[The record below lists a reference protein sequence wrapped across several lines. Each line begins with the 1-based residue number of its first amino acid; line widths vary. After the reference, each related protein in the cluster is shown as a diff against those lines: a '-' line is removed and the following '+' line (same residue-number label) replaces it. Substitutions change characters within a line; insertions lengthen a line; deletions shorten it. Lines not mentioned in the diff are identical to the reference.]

1 VSVQDLLGRLRQLD
15 VRLWLDGERL
25 RFSAPDSVMTD
36 ALKAEV
42 SARRD
47 EIRAW
52 LERAASQAGSVMA
65 IPKAPT
71 DAPPVLSF
79 SQERL
84 WFVDLLESGGAAY
97 NIPMT
102 LTLRGALH
110 VEALARSFAS
120 VIERHEVLRSRIVI
134 QQHRPALQCH
144 AWDRFE
150 LPVVQVCG
158 ADRAAL
164 ADIVRQEI
172 ATPFDVANGHLL
184 RARLFRLGDDEHVLV
199 IVVHNIVCDAWA
211 LGILF
216 RELGGYYRE
225 HAGGDAYR
233 PSPLPIQYAD
243 YAAWQRS
250 ADNAARFGAQIAFWR
265 RHLDRLTPLE
275 LPGDRVRPAVPSN
288 RGAADGFV
296 IEGPLLDA
304 CRSLWQRH
312 RTTPFTLM
320 LAVFKV
326 LLHRYT
332 SVTDVAVGVPVGGRS
347 APGTGDLIGC
357 FLNTLVL
364 RSDLAGSPSFA
375 ELLARVQQTA
385 IDAQDH
391 QDVPFEQILQELE
404 VERSPGRNPL
414 FQIMFNYI
422 DTRDLGLDLAGLEVT
437 YFNTAA
443 QFTKFD
449 LTCYVHG
456 GPRRMSVTFDYAT
469 DLFDAATI
477 RTMLGHYRRLLASAV
492 ADPGTGINRL
502 AMCGDRERPARTP
515 AMPLHEATIVERFA
529 RHAQARPEQPAVV
542 TMDKA
547 LSNAELREVSARAA
561 AAITSWCARQQC
573 HEAGRIGLL
582 LDDPADMIAAMLGV
596 LTAGHAFV
604 PLDPSAPAARL
615 AQIVEDADLA
625 LVIAGEQF
633 EKHAAEWLPGVMCW
647 PRLVAEHH
655 PAGLAGHSPD
665 PDAPAYLLFT
675 SGSTGS
681 PKAVLQTHRGLL
693 HHAAAFTRAL
703 SLSTGD
709 RLSLLSAFSFDT
721 AIQDVFAA
729 LFSGATLHAVNL
741 RDARAE
747 VARRALEQ
755 QQLSVLHMTPT
766 VFRHLFADRDA
777 DAPIQSVRLVVLGGE
792 PMRGSD
798 HALYRRH
805 FGRDCSL
812 VNGLGAT
819 ECSTMLQY
827 WMDHDSDATLRALP
841 VGHALPG
848 CEVVLVDP
856 DGNETDVYGEI
867 AVLSVP
873 EGTCY
878 WKDSE
883 RTARCFSRGPG
894 DDARRLYLS
903 GDLGSR
909 RADGSIV
916 FEGRRDQLVKLRG
929 MRIEL
934 AEVEATLEA
943 HPAVSR
949 AAVLVRGDVG
959 LEFLFAA
966 CQAQPDATGIDADQL
981 RAWLRN
987 TLPEYMVPRG
997 IVAVAALPLTA
1008 SGKIDRRAIAAL
1020 PLEVSEAQDPADEVL
1035 PHSDLQRAIAAIWQQ
1050 VLGMDHVPLRRN
1062 FFDLGGHSLLLVE
1075 VRARIEELTGRQ
1087 IGMSDLFQFPTVE
1100 SLAGFLDP
1108 AERTAVR
1115 RQRAPTRR
1123 VQRDDNGVAI
1133 VAMTARLPGARD
1145 LDTFWRNLCDGVESI
1160 ERMDLDA
1167 VLSGGLDERV
1177 VRDPAYVPAHSS
1189 IADVDMFDAAYFDYT
1204 PREAELMDPQQRLFL
1219 ECASEALAQAG
1230 IDPQRADERIGVF
1243 AGAGMTSYLYLLLQ
1257 RPDLVR
1263 ASGGWQAVIRSDKD
1277 YLPLRVSYKLNL
1289 HGPSID
1295 VQTACSTSLVAV
1307 HQARTSLLAGD
1318 CDVALAGG
1326 VTLRVP
1332 RHPGYLYEEG
1342 GILSPDGR
1350 CRPFDARAAGTV
1362 FGEGVGVVVLKRLS
1376 DALADGDPIRAV
1388 IRGTAVNNDG
1398 ADKVGFTAP
1407 SVSAQAELIALAQAA
1422 AGVEASSIGYVE
1434 AHGTATSLG
1443 DPIEVSAL
1451 NQAFEGVARGTCALG
1466 SVKGNIGHL
1475 DRAAGV
1481 AGLIKT
1487 VLVLEH
1493 GQIPPSLHYERANP
1507 EIDFDAG
1514 PFYVNTVLSDWERV
1528 DGRARRAGV
1537 SSFGM
1542 GGTNAHAIVEEAPPV
1557 AESDAPSRRWHV
1569 LPVSAR
1575 SGQALDAACEAL
1587 ATHLER
1593 HPGLALADV
1602 AYTLQVGRTDCE
1614 QRAAVVCTDHEG
1626 ALRGLRGDAGG
1637 MRSGG
1642 TLRDS
1647 RVPEVVFLYPG
1658 QGTQYPNMGRALYD
1672 DEPVYR
1678 DTVDGCCAVLQDL
1691 LNVDMRT
1698 LLFPAAGADAE
1709 AAEALTRTSLTQAAL
1724 FVTEY
1729 ATTRLLNEWGIHP
1742 AALLGHSVGELVA
1755 ACVSGVLSRDEAL
1768 QLVAARG
1775 RLMEAAPAG
1784 VMLSVAVAAQVAEAY
1799 SGDGVWLSVVN
1810 GPTASV
1816 LSCTVEAAA
1825 GLETRLAA
1833 DGVAYRR
1840 LKTSHA
1846 FHCGL
1851 MDGVLGPLTAAA
1863 RRLHA
1868 GKVGVPFVSNVSG
1881 SWITDAE
1888 VRDSGYWSRQVRSP
1902 VQFAAGVEALRER
1915 YPDAVLLEVGPGQ
1928 MLGQLVRGVVCA
1940 PVVASTLGGPAESGD
1955 AGERFARCLGALW
1968 CAGVSIDWAR
1978 AVRGERRLKVA
1989 LPGYPFQRK
1998 RYWVNPA
2005 RAAAA
2010 QVAQREHDVARWF
2023 HVPTWQH
2030 ALPAPAPAARTP
2042 GRWLILGAEYEPA
2055 RELVSALRTAG
2066 HTVTSVRA
2074 GECFAAEGS
2083 GYRLRPAAGS
2093 DYDALLDDLAA
2104 RDAIPDR
2111 VLHLWALTGIE
2122 TPDLEVLVER
2132 CFHAPLK
2139 LVQSLGRRAHDA
2151 PLRLTFV
2158 SDNLQE
2164 VTGAE
2169 VICAAKA
2176 TLIGPCRVIPLEY
2189 PNVACRSIDVVDLA
2203 PDATEGLLRE
2213 LEADVPDAFVAYR
2226 NGYRWTPGHL
2236 QSPPAALD
2244 GVPPRLRH
2252 GGVYLVTGGL
2262 GGIGLTLAG
2271 YLAETCAAKLVLV
2284 TRGGLPPRDSWDALQ
2299 AGEPADAQLVE
2310 RIRAVRAL
2318 EANGAEVMVEG
2329 VDVASREQVA
2339 ALIGRV
2345 RARFGSV
2352 SGVIHAAGVAGG
2364 GVIQMKTAA
2373 AADSVLAPK
2382 VLGARN
2388 LVELLNDAP
2397 PDFVLFCSSINALF
2411 GVPGQVD
2418 YCAANAY
2425 LDALA
2430 LQQRRNSGT
2439 FTVSV
2444 NWDTWREVGM
2454 AVETEVPDAMQRG
2467 RQHSLASAI
2476 APSEGVQAFERV
2488 LASGWPRVL
2497 VTPRTAA
2504 VQTAAAAPDRPTGE
2518 SEASVVGTHERPEL
2532 DSYFV
2537 DYRDDL
2543 ERRIVL
2549 IWRELLG
2556 LARVGV
2562 EDNFL
2567 ELGGHSLLATQ
2578 LLARLRRE
2586 LGVDWT
2592 LDTVFKAPTV
2602 AEQAELAR
2610 QVQHKTAPATVI
2622 AHTNRIKEMSV
2633 SEREQLLAKARQA
2646 RVGEK

>member
-1 VSVQDLLGRLRQLD
+1 MKVQDLLGRLRQLD

-25 RFSAPDSVMTD
+25 RFSAPDGVMTD
-36 ALKAEV
+36 ALKAEIG
-42 SARRD
+42 ARRD
-47 EIRAW
+47 EILEW
-52 LERAASQAGSVMA
+52 LGRASQAESDLA
-65 IPKAPT
+65 IPKT
-71 DAPPVLSF
+71 SIDAAPVLSY

-84 WFVDLLESGGAAY
+84 WFVDQLESGGAAY
-97 NIPMT
+97 NIPMAV
-102 LTLRGALH
+102 TLRGTLH
-110 VEALARSFAS
+110 VEALVSSFAS
-120 VIERHEVLRSRIVI
+120 VIERHEVLRSRIVVSE
-134 QQHRPALQCH
+134 HRPTLQFH
-144 AWDRFE
+144 DWDGFE
-150 LPVVQVCG
+150 MPVVQVSG
-158 ADRAAL
+158 VDRTAL
-164 ADIVRQEI
+164 AKLVRQEI
-172 ATPFDVANGHLL
+172 ATPFDLANGHLL
-184 RARLFRLGDDEHVLV
+184 RARLFRLGNDEHVLV

-211 LGILF
+211 LGVLF
-216 RELGGYYRE
+216 RELAGYYRE
-225 HAGGDAYR
+225 YAGGDAYR

-250 ADNAARFGAQIAFWR
+250 AENAARFGTQIDYWR
-265 RHLDRLTPLE
+265 RHLARVTPLE
-275 LPGDRVRPAVPSN
+275 LPSDRVRPAVPSN

-296 IEGPLLDA
+296 IEGPLFDA
-304 CRSLWQRH
+304 CRSLAQRY
-312 RTTPFTLM
+312 RVTPFTLM

-326 LLHRYT
+326 LLYRYT
-332 SVTDVAVGVPVGGRS
+332 AVTDVAVGIPVAGRS
-347 APGTGDLIGC
+347 APGTGDLVGC

-364 RSDLAGSPSFA
+364 RSDLSQSPSFA
-375 ELLARVQQTA
+375 DLLARVQQTA
-385 IDAQDH
+385 IDAQNH

-404 VERSPGRNPL
+404 VERIPGRSPL

-422 DTRDLGLDLAGLEVT
+422 DTRDLGLNLAGLEVSH
-437 YFNTAA
+437 FETAA

-456 GPRRMSVTFDYAT
+456 GPRRMSVAFDYAT
-469 DLFDAATI
+469 ELFDAATI
-477 RTMLGHYRRLLASAV
+477 RAMLGHYRRLLESAV
-492 ADPGTGINRL
+492 ADPDAGINRL
-502 AMCGDRERPARTP
+502 AMRDVGSRAARAPAIPR
-515 AMPLHEATIVERFA
+515 HEATIVERFA
-529 RHAQARPEQPAVV
+529 VHAQARPRQPAVV

-547 LSNAELREVSARAA
+547 LSYAELRELSARAA
-561 AAITSWCARQQC
+561 AAITSWCGHRQC
-573 HEAGRIGLL
+573 SAAGRIGLL
-582 LDDPADMIAAMLGV
+582 LDDPADMIAAMLAV

-604 PLDPSAPAARL
+604 PLDPWAPAARL
-615 AQIVEDADLA
+615 AQIVECADLT
-625 LVIAGEQF
+625 LVIAGEP
-633 EKHAAEWLPGVMCW
+633 HVYRAAEWQPGVLQW
-647 PRLVAEHH
+647 PQLLDA
-655 PAGLAGHSPD
+655 PD
-665 PDAPAYLLFT
+665 PAVSSGRPPDTDAPAYLLFT

-681 PKAVLQTHRGLL
+681 PKGVLQTHRGVLY
-693 HHAAAFTRAL
+693 HAAAFTGAL
-703 SLSTGD
+703 SLSSED

-741 RDARAE
+741 RDVHAE
-747 VARRALEQ
+747 IAWRALER

-766 VFRHLFADRDA
+766 VFRHLFTGRDT
-777 DAPIQSVRLVVLGGE
+777 DSPMESVRLVVLGGE

-798 HALYRRH
+798 HALYRRY
-805 FGRDCSL
+805 FGPHCSL

-819 ECSTMLQY
+819 ECSTMLQH
-827 WMDHDSDATLRALP
+827 WMGHDSDATLRALP
-841 VGHALPG
+841 VGSALPG
-848 CEVVLVDP
+848 CEVVLLDA

-867 AVLSVP
+867 AALGVP

-878 WKDSE
+878 WKDPE
-883 RTARCFSRGPG
+883 RTALRFRRVPG
-894 DDARRLYLS
+894 DAARRMYLS
-903 GDLGSR
+903 GDIGSR

-934 AEVEATLEA
+934 AEVEAMLET

-949 AAVLVRGDVG
+949 AAAVVRGDAG
-959 LEFLFAA
+959 SEFLFAA
-966 CQAQPDATGIDADQL
+966 CQPNRDAVRPDPDTL

-987 TLPEYMVPRG
+987 TLPEYMVPRD
-997 IVAVAALPLTA
+997 IVTVAALPLTA
-1008 SGKIDRRAIAAL
+1008 SGKIDRRAIARL
-1020 PLEVSEAQDPADEVL
+1020 PQEAAETQDRTDESL
-1035 PHSDLQRAIAAIWQQ
+1035 PHSDLQRAIAAIWRQ
-1050 VLGMDHVPLRRN
+1050 VLGIDEVPLRRN

-1075 VRARIEELTGRQ
+1075 VRARIEELTGRS

-1100 SLAGFLDP
+1100 SLAGYLDP
-1108 AERTAVR
+1108 GERVAAR
-1115 RQRAPTRR
+1115 RQRAPTGRLRR
-1123 VQRDDNGVAI
+1123 DGNAIAI
-1133 VAMTARLPGARD
+1133 VAMAARLPGARD
-1145 LDTFWRNLCDGVESI
+1145 LDAFWRNLCDGVESV

-1167 VLSGGLDERV
+1167 VIAGGLDPRV

-1189 IADVDMFDAAYFDYT
+1189 VADVDMFDAAFFGYT

-1230 IDPQRADERIGVF
+1230 IDPQRANERIGVF

-1257 RPDLVR
+1257 NPELIR

-1289 HGPSID
+1289 HGPSVD

-1342 GILSPDGR
+1342 GILSPDGL
-1350 CRPFDARAAGTV
+1350 CRPFDAHAAGTV
-1362 FGEGVGVVVLKRLS
+1362 FGEGVGIVVLKRLP

-1388 IRGTAVNNDG
+1388 ILGTAVNNDG

-1422 AGVEASSIGYVE
+1422 AGVDASSIGYVE

-1481 AGLIKT
+1481 AGLIKA
-1487 VLVLEH
+1487 VLALEH
-1493 GQIPPSLHYERANP
+1493 GQIPPSLHYEQANP

-1514 PFYVNTVLSDWERV
+1514 PFYVNTTLKPWERV
-1528 DGRARRAGV
+1528 DGRPRLAGV

-1542 GGTNAHAIVEEAPPV
+1542 GGTNAHAIVEEAPQV
-1557 AESDAPSRRWHV
+1557 AASDAPSRCWQV
-1569 LPVSAR
+1569 LTVSAR
-1575 SGQALDAACEAL
+1575 SAQALDAACEAL
-1587 ATHLER
+1587 AMHLER
-1593 HPGLALADV
+1593 HPTVVLADV
-1602 AYTLQVGRTDCE
+1602 AHTLQVGRTGFE
-1614 QRAAVVCTDHEG
+1614 QRAAVICRDQSD
-1626 ALRGLRGDAGG
+1626 ALRGLRGEVGAL
-1637 MRSGG
+1637 RSSGAQ
-1642 TLRDS
+1642 RDS
-1647 RVPEVVFLYPG
+1647 RSPEVVFLYPG

-1678 DTVDGCCAVLQDL
+1678 EAVDGCCAVLRDL
-1691 LNVDMRT
+1691 LDVDLRA
-1698 LLFPAAGADAE
+1698 LLFPAEGAEAE
-1709 AAEALTRTSLTQAAL
+1709 AAEALTRTSLTQAVL

-1729 ATTRLLNEWGIHP
+1729 ATTQLLAEWGIRP
-1742 AALLGHSVGELVA
+1742 VALLGHSVGELVA
-1755 ACVSGVLSRDEAL
+1755 ACVSGVLSHDEAL
-1768 QLVAARG
+1768 RLVAARG

-1784 VMLSVAVAAQVAEAY
+1784 VMLSAAVAAEVAEAY
-1799 SGDGVWLSVVN
+1799 CGDGVWLSVVN

-1816 LSCTVEAAA
+1816 LSCTPEAAI

-1833 DGVAYRR
+1833 DGVACRR

-1851 MDGVLGPLTAAA
+1851 MDDALQPLTESAQ
-1863 RRLHA
+1863 RLHV
-1868 GKVGVPFVSNVSG
+1868 GRVGVPFLSNVSG
-1881 SWITDAE
+1881 GWITDEE
-1888 VRDSGYWSRQVRSP
+1888 VRDCGYWARQVRSP
-1902 VQFAAGVEALRER
+1902 VQFAAGVEALRQR

-1928 MLGQLVRGVVCA
+1928 VLGQLVRGIDSAAVMV
-1940 PVVASTLGGPAESGD
+1940 STFGGAAERGD

-1968 CAGVSIDWAR
+1968 CNGVSVDWAR

-1998 RYWVNPA
+1998 RYWVDSLGTAMP
-2005 RAAAA
+2005 RP
-2010 QVAQREHDVARWF
+2010 AQRESEVERWF
-2023 HVPTWQH
+2023 HVPTWQRAL
-2030 ALPAPAPAARTP
+2030 ALPTARDAGVS
-2042 GRWLILGAEYEPA
+2042 GRWLILGAEHEPA
-2055 RELVSALRTAG
+2055 HVLVSALCAAG
-2066 HTVTSVRA
+2066 HTVIPVRA
-2074 GECFAAEGS
+2074 GDSFAS
-2083 GYRLRPAAGS
+2083 DDNGYRLRPASGD
-2093 DYDALLDDLAA
+2093 DYDALFDDLAA
-2104 RDAIPDR
+2104 RGTLPDR
-2111 VLHLWALTGIE
+2111 VLHLWALTGME
-2122 TPDLEVLVER
+2122 TPGLETLLER
-2132 CFHAPLK
+2132 CFHAPLQ
-2139 LVQSLGRRAHDA
+2139 LVQSLGRRAHGA
-2151 PLRLTFV
+2151 PMRLTFV

-2169 VICAAKA
+2169 PVCAAKA

-2189 PNVACRSIDVVDLA
+2189 PNIACHSIDIVDMTA
-2203 PDATEGLLRE
+2203 DATTELLHE
-2213 LEADVPDAFVAYR
+2213 LAAGAADAFVAYR
-2226 NGYRWTPGHL
+2226 NGYRWTPGH
-2236 QSPPAALD
+2236 QRSRPAAVD
-2244 GVPPRLRH
+2244 GIPPRLRH

-2284 TRGGLPPRDSWDALQ
+2284 TRGGLPPRDRWDALQ
-2299 AGEPADAQLVE
+2299 AGELADARLVE
-2310 RIRAVRAL
+2310 RIRAVSAL
-2318 EANGAEVMVEG
+2318 EAEGAEVMVESA
-2329 VDVASREQVA
+2329 DVADREQLA

-2345 RARFGSV
+2345 RARFGAV

-2373 AADSVLAPK
+2373 VADSVLAPK

-2388 LVELLNDAP
+2388 LVDLLNDSP
-2397 PDFVLFCSSINALF
+2397 PDFMLFCSSVNALV

-2430 LQQRRNSGT
+2430 LQQRRNTPT

-2454 AVETEVPDAMQRG
+2454 AVETSVPDAMQRD
-2467 RQHSLASAI
+2467 RQRSLATAI
-2476 APSEGVQAFERV
+2476 APTEGVRAFAHV

-2504 VQTAAAAPDRPTGE
+2504 IQSAAVTPEKPVDETA
-2518 SEASVVGTHERPEL
+2518 ASVVGSHERPEL
-2532 DSYFV
+2532 ESDFV
-2537 DYRDDL
+2537 DYRDDF

-2592 LDTVFKAPTV
+2592 LDTVFKTPTV
-2602 AEQAELAR
+2602 AEQAQLAR
-2610 QVQHKTAPATVI
+2610 QAQQKTAPAKVL
-2622 AHTNRIKEMSV
+2622 AHAKRIKEMSA

-2646 RVGEK
+2646 REGEK